1 METILTK
8 VAAFVLVIFL
18 SYLLKRIGFFK
29 LEDFKLISNIVLKI
43 TLPCAVISNFSRI
56 EVSIALFGLILV
68 GVLCNLLTIG
78 IGYLAALNK
87 GRDEQAFNMINYSG
101 YNIGCFAMPYIQSF
115 LGPSGVVATCLF
127 DAGNSLLC
135 TGATYSMAAVVAHT
149 GERSTISLFFRRMF
163 SSVPMNTY
171 IIMVLLVWMGIKV
184 PSFVTVFTDM
194 VGAANPFLAMVMIG
208 IGFELHSD
216 RRKLLRIG
224 GILLNRYLVAAF
236 LAWLFYHY
244 APFDAEIR
252 KILALVA
259 FAPVS
264 AVCAIFTAKC
274 KGDVELSC
282 TVNSLTIVLSI
293 IFMTMLMI
301 YL

>member
-135 TGATYSMAAVVAHT
+135 TGATYSMAAVVVHT

-224 GILLNRYLVAAF
+224 GILLNRYIAEAF